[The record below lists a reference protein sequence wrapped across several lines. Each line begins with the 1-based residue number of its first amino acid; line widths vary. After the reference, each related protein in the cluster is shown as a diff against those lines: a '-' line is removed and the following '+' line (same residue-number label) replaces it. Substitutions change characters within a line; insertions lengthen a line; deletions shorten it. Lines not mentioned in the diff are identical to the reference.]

1 MPFKYARTTG
11 VAIIL
16 AAIVYSTWLLSGLLG
31 SHLSWVNAY
40 ASELAASGQP
50 TAKVTRI
57 GDGVASLLVSGTG
70 MVGLNNLGRNVHWR
84 KINRWG
90 RRCAL
95 LGFGGLVLIGVA
107 TIVDVSFPMQ
117 CAVSLASCKAQ
128 LAHST
133 SWVHRVHEGSS
144 IVVGGAWIAAGVGL
158 TGLLSPRSGLKLHKL
173 MPVSRYLTGIMTAA
187 SAFYAITAAVLEVLQ
202 RYSGIAQR
210 VHLTILFVWMVV
222 FGLELIISPKR
233 WRRLRRAFR

>member
-1 MPFKYARTTG
+1 M
-11 VAIIL
+11 
-16 AAIVYSTWLLSGLLG
+16 
-31 SHLSWVNAY
+31 SWVNAY

-70 MVGLNNLGRNVHWR
+70 MVGLNNLVETFIGAGVNAGAGAAPARVW
-84 KINRWG
+84 
-90 RRCAL
+90 
-95 LGFGGLVLIGVA
+95 GLVLIGVA

-144 IVVGGAWIAAGVGL
+144 IVVGGPGLPPAWA
-158 TGLLSPRSGLKLHKL
+158 
-173 MPVSRYLTGIMTAA
+173 
-187 SAFYAITAAVLEVLQ
+187 
-202 RYSGIAQR
+202 
-210 VHLTILFVWMVV
+210 
-222 FGLELIISPKR
+222 
-233 WRRLRRAFR
+233 

>member
-1 MPFKYARTTG
+1 
-11 VAIIL
+11 
-16 AAIVYSTWLLSGLLG
+16 
-31 SHLSWVNAY
+31 
-40 ASELAASGQP
+40 
-50 TAKVTRI
+50 
-57 GDGVASLLVSGTG
+57 
-70 MVGLNNLGRNVHWR
+70 
-84 KINRWG
+84 
-90 RRCAL
+90 
-95 LGFGGLVLIGVA
+95 
-107 TIVDVSFPMQ
+107 MQ
-117 CAVSLASCKAQ
+117 CAVSLNSCKAQ

-158 TGLLSPRSGLKLHKL
+158 TGLLSPRSGLKLHKI
-173 MPVSRYLTGIMTAA
+173 MPASRYLTGIMTAA

-233 WRRLRRAFR
+233 WRKLRRALR